1 LAKRSRNTLIII
13 AIAAVL
19 AAYFFLVEQPRHR
32 QERERARAA
41 TELAAFDPVE
51 ATYVEID
58 RPDVTLVFV
67 KRDARWWLTS
77 PLQDRAED
85 GSIMRLLAI
94 LDSGEIARDLGD
106 LGQQTDFAPYGL
118 SEPAASITVV
128 AAGDTVVALDVG
140 KLNVEKTHAYARRR
154 GPPAGGSVILIPT
167 AVRRYSL
174 GEPSGYRSQR
184 LVEFDLASVASFAV
198 RWPSHSLV
206 CRRNPEAGGWE
217 ISSNGRAFPGSKRR
231 VEEILRR
238 LRGLRVQQFVPAT
251 EVPVVKP
258 FDPLTGSVVVALD
271 DGSESVVTVGRRLE
285 GLVYVG
291 AGAGGRVVLADTTVV
306 VIFEATA
313 IVLRDRRLLR
323 FERGNITKV
332 TVESDS
338 VRVTLVRPGDEWA
351 YPNPSMGRI
360 DQRKVGRALTAISDL
375 EYTVVVDENPDAR
388 RSYGLSKP
396 DLRLTIFG
404 ADGAPLDW
412 LDCKRR
418 GSPPAVYVVT
428 SRSAGV
434 IAELEGDA
442 LDAVVDL
449 FRSLRDP

>member
-1 LAKRSRNTLIII
+1 MAKRSRNTLILI
-13 AIAAVL
+13 AIAVLL
-19 AAYFFLVEQPRHR
+19 AAYFLLVERPRHR
-32 QERERARAA
+32 EERERARSATDLADFTPGEAA
-41 TELAAFDPVE
+41 
-51 ATYVEID
+51 YVEID

-77 PLQDRAED
+77 PLEDRAED
-85 GSIMRLLAI
+85 GSVMRLLAV
-94 LDSGEIARDLGD
+94 LETGEIARDLGR
-106 LGQQTDFAPYGL
+106 QTDLSPYGL

-140 KLNVEKTHAYARRR
+140 KLNVEKTHTYARRR
-154 GPPAGGSVILIPT
+154 GPPTGGSVILIPT

-174 GEPSGYRSQR
+174 GEPSGYRHQR
-184 LVEFDLASVASFAV
+184 VVEFDLASVTSFAV

-206 CRRNPEAGGWE
+206 CRRTPEADEWE
-217 ISSNGRAFPGSKRR
+217 ISSNGRAFRGSKRR

-238 LRGLRVQQFVPAT
+238 LRGLRVRQFVPAS

-271 DGSESVVTVGRRLE
+271 DGSEREVTVGRRLE

-291 AGAGGRVVLADTTVV
+291 VGAGGRVVLTDTTVV
-306 VIFEATA
+306 AIFESAP
-313 IVLRDRRLLR
+313 IVLRDRRLLH

-338 VRVTLVRPGDEWA
+338 VRVTLVRPGREWG

-360 DQRKVGRALTAISDL
+360 DQRKVGRALTAISGL
-375 EYTVVVDENPDAR
+375 EYTVVLDENPDAR
-388 RSYGLSKP
+388 RSYGLSNP

-418 GSPPAVYVVT
+418 GSPPAVYIVT

-442 LDAVVDL
+442 LDAVVDQ
-449 FRSLRDP
+449 FRNLRDP